1 MGKVGTEATLLE
13 ILGEVRSIATDTD
26 IIASGSTAGDWA
38 GVKKIVQ
45 HGFGARRLPI
55 GTQLVDTFTK
65 TAGGAA
71 LDNPWD
77 VVHHYENG
85 DMALNMHFAFPDGM
99 PFDAPEAIYYAPDGG
114 LAAGQYYITI
124 GMAYGNGWKA
134 GHHINFT
141 LTDAM
146 EAGDQLVISTATDPN
161 TDPTAGRAWNVYAKG
176 STTSKQNGVTSDST
190 EGTELGSTS
199 TSGVGFKNGNIN
211 APQVVVYGYG
221 RWSQSAIRQYLN
233 SAAAAGAWW
242 TPQNPWDRPPA
253 QAATV
258 RGFLACCSPEFVAA
272 LDEVEVV
279 TAINTVEGSTEVTET
294 TMDKIFL
301 PSKTQLYMVEQYAED
316 EPWDYFEQLAVEAG
330 LSGRFQDHPT
340 VYEVIKRY
348 NLESQSSAGYAWL
361 RSSNR
366 PYATNAWYVSPGGTV
381 IYGLGAYNAI
391 RGCPACKFKKSTP
404 AESGD

>member
-1 MGKVGTEATLLE
+1 
-13 ILGEVRSIATDTD
+13 
-26 IIASGSTAGDWA
+26 
-38 GVKKIVQ
+38 
-45 HGFGARRLPI
+45 
-55 GTQLVDTFTK
+55 
-65 TAGGAA
+65 
-71 LDNPWD
+71 
-77 VVHHYENG
+77 
-85 DMALNMHFAFPDGM
+85 
-99 PFDAPEAIYYAPDGG
+99 
-114 LAAGQYYITI
+114 
-124 GMAYGNGWKA
+124 MAYGDGWKA

-141 LTDAM
+141 LAEAM
-146 EAGDQLVISTATDPN
+146 EAGDQLVLNTQTDN
-161 TDPTAGRAWNVYAKG
+161 KKDPTASMAWNVYAKG

-199 TSGVGFKNGNIN
+199 TSGTGYKNGNIN

-221 RWSQSAIRQYLN
+221 RWSQSAIRQWLN

-242 TPQNPWDRPPA
+242 NPQNPWDRPPA
-253 QAATV
+253 QAATM

-279 TAINTVEGSTEVTET
+279 TAINTVEGSTEVAET

-330 LSGRFQDHPT
+330 LSGRFQNHPT

-348 NLESQSSAGYAWL
+348 NLESQSSAVGAWL

-366 PYATNAWYVSPGGTV
+366 PYASNACYVNTGGYV
-381 IYGLGAYNAI
+381 NGSSAYSAY

>member
-26 IIASGSTAGDWA
+26 ILANGSTAGDWA

-45 HGFGARRLPI
+45 HGFGAKRLPI

-124 GMAYGNGWKA
+124 GMAYGDGWKA

-141 LTDAM
+141 LTEAM
-146 EAGDQLVISTATDPN
+146 EAGDQLVLNTQTDN
-161 TDPTAGRAWNVYAKG
+161 KKDPTASMTWNVYAKG

-190 EGTELGSTS
+190 DGTELGSTS
-199 TSGVGFKNGNIN
+199 SSGTGYKNGNIN

-221 RWSQSAIRQYLN
+221 RWSQSAIRQWLN
-233 SAAAAGAWW
+233 SIAAAGGWW
-242 TPQNPWDRPPA
+242 KPQNPWDRPPA
-253 QAATV
+253 QAATM

-279 TAINTVEGSTEVTET
+279 TAINTVEGSTEVAET
-294 TMDKIFL
+294 TKDKIFL
-301 PSKTQLYMVEQYAED
+301 PSKTQLYMVEQYTED
-316 EPWDYFEQLAVEAG
+316 EPWDYFEQLALEAG
-330 LSGRFQDHPT
+330 LSGRFQNHPT

-348 NLESQSSAGYAWL
+348 NLESQSSAVYAWL
-361 RSSNR
+361 RSSYR
-366 PYATNAWYVSPGGTV
+366 AGAYNAWYVSTGGGV
-381 IYGLGAYNAI
+381 YAGYAFGAY